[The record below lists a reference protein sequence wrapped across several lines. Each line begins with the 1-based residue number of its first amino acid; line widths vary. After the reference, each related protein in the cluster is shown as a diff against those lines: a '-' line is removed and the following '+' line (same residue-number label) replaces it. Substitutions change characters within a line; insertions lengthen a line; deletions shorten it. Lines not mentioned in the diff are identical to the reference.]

1 MRLILD
7 TFWTVTCWTAAMFA
21 APLVFFIYL
30 FSMVLWWTG
39 TGQRN
44 GTRHIGRGR
53 PNTAI
58 FP

>member
-7 TFWTVTCWTAAMFA
+7 TFWTATCWTAAMFA
-21 APLVFFIYL
+21 APLLFFIYL
-30 FSMVLWWTG
+30 LSLVLWWTG
-39 TGQRN
+39 TGQSN
-44 GTRHIGRGR
+44 GTSIGQDR